1 MPQNCIV
8 VDCCPK
14 IFYGEDIG
22 GLAVLLSRSSR
33 KKTNWQIKLW
43 QVGHTLPNPSKFSP
57 VKVWCY
63 TSSYMVAI

>member
-14 IFYGEDIG
+14 TFYGEDIG

-33 KKTNWQIKLW
+33 KKLI
-43 QVGHTLPNPSKFSP
+43 GR
-57 VKVWCY
+57 
-63 TSSYMVAI
+63 